1 MKSSVQKKSSFTL
14 PAAEVSRVNR
24 LRRKLGLRSNTDVVR
39 RALTDLENSMDRNQL
54 RKQFQEASSL
64 TRQVNRE
71 DYQELDGL
79 AGEGLK

>member
-1 MKSSVQKKSSFTL
+1 MKSSAQKKSSFTL

-24 LRRKLGLRSNTDVVR
+24 LKRKLGLRSNTEVVR
-39 RALTDLENSMDRNQL
+39 RALADLENSMDRNHL
-54 RKQFQEASSL
+54 RKQFQEASLL

-79 AGEGLK
+79 AGEGIE

>member
-1 MKSSVQKKSSFTL
+1 M
-14 PAAEVSRVNR
+14 NR